1 MKQKRHQQKW
11 TRLIALFLVAI
22 VSQFLVT
29 VSVPVRSLAQ
39 TPATAPSACA
49 QITAPLTPEE
59 EVYAKAAWQYFVNNY
74 QPATGFVNSTGGYP
88 SGTLWDIGNYLMALN
103 TARWLNLI
111 DQGDFDS
118 RLNQFLKTLSNLKLF
133 EDTLPNKVYNA
144 ATGEMT
150 DYGNNPVE
158 RGIGWSAL
166 DVGRI
171 LAALHVIR
179 TCHPQYGDWIKS
191 ILSNWK
197 IDRSLKDDQ
206 LYGALVRPDKSTLL
220 VQEGRLGYE
229 EYGARGYELW
239 GFKASKALAL
249 EPYKFVE
256 VNGVKIPVDTRDYQS
271 TQANN
276 YVVSESYILDGIEFG
291 LEGYLKDYAA
301 SILEVQKR
309 RFDATGQLTSVSE
322 DNIDQA
328 PYFLYNTV
336 YANGNAWATIT
347 DENKPYPQLR
357 SISTK
362 AAFGWRYLYPD
373 NAYAQ
378 KVFDAVK
385 DLRSPDG
392 GGFYAGLYEETKQP
406 NKALT
411 GNTNG
416 LIMEILYYKA
426 RGNRPLIG
434 SSSVTFAPGQ
444 PSASASTATDT
455 ASPATGTQSPAP
467 ANTPAIAVAPIP
479 PVGKPQP
486 SACPSL
492 TKPLPLP
499 ERRYA
504 EAAWQYFK
512 ANYQSNTGLVNDRS
526 DMNGATLWGLG
537 DYLAA
542 LHAARSLDIISAEEF
557 DQRTRQLLAAIG
569 KLPLFAGQLPHRGY
583 DTQSLQPVDY
593 GGNASTQGSSNPT
606 AEGTGWSALDLG
618 RILAALYT
626 LKNCHPEYTKAV
638 DQIVLEWSYSQVV
651 RDGLLFSARVTKDE
665 SGRLLTQVKPE
676 TRLGYAEYAAR
687 AFQLW
692 GFNVERS
699 AVGGEYQT
707 TSVEG
712 VQVPTGR
719 ILNPQSPVPSPQYT
733 VSNPFLLYGLEF
745 GFDPQ
750 MRQLVQPLL
759 QAQESRYRRTG
770 TFTAA
775 ATTLSNKPPYVV
787 NSTITGRGEAWAT
800 LTDNGKSVPD
810 ARTVSTAAA
819 FAFHAL
825 FPEKEYTRKLLAAT
839 TDLYNPQLGYYEGFS
854 EKTGKPETT
863 LSSSTNS
870 LVLQSLLYVA
880 TNQQLLIRPEAST
893 NSPWWKA
900 VAAGDPGR
908 GLPRIATQTARL
920 IGDSSDAYWVSSS
933 SNTPPVAFS
942 AADPPNSPYQGGQG
956 VNAPYQG
963 GQGVNSPYQGGQ
975 GVNPPYQGGQ
985 GVNPPFQG
993 GQGGIVNATVEPTPS
1008 SAATSSPTPAQPP
1021 EPNVTSAASPA
1032 VETPRPLT
1040 QGDRIA
1046 AQRAWQYFERNWNA
1060 QTGFVNSVDNYPWT
1074 TLWDQGSA
1082 MLAIHAARQLGV
1094 IQPERF
1100 NNMVVR
1106 LLQTLENLPLP
1117 ATGLPNK
1124 AYSTRTGEMR
1134 KLDNTPDPKGT
1145 SGWSAL
1151 DTARFLMGLH
1161 VLRTHYPEYREQI
1174 NRIVERWGLS
1184 KLEKDGWLY
1193 GNIPDSKG
1201 QTRLFQ
1207 EGRLGY
1213 EQYAAHSLKLW
1224 GIEAENALNN
1234 PPVQTVEVDGISLQV
1249 DRRNLANSGATN
1261 YLTNEP
1267 YLLWGLELGWNEAV
1281 KPQVLNLLRV
1291 QVQRFER
1298 TKILTAVNEDSLDR
1312 PPYFLY
1318 YSIYAN
1324 GQPWNATSSK
1334 GKPYPQLKFLS
1345 TKAAFAWGAL
1355 MPTDSYASTLR
1366 EAVQNLANQNR
1377 GYFSGRY
1384 ENSRL
1389 GMNDSIDVNTNAVI
1403 LESLLYQA
1411 RGSRPLAF

>member
-1 MKQKRHQQKW
+1 MQPPYSRKGS
-11 TRLIALFLVAI
+11 RLIALLLVSA
-22 VSQFLVT
+22 VSPLGFVT
-29 VSVPVRSLAQ
+29 LPKPAVAQ
-39 TPATAPSACA
+39 TPTAATLACA
-49 QITAPLTPEE
+49 QITSPLTPEE
-59 EVYAKAAWQYFVNNY
+59 QVYAKAAWQYFVNNY
-74 QPATGFVNSTGGYP
+74 QPATGFANATGGYP

-103 TARWLNLI
+103 AARWLNLI
-111 DQGDFDS
+111 DQGEFDS
-118 RLNQFLKTLSNLKLF
+118 RLNQFLKSIGNLKLF

-144 ATGEMT
+144 ANGQMT
-150 DYGNNPVE
+150 DYGNNPIE

-166 DVGRI
+166 DLGRL
-171 LAALHVIR
+171 LAAFHVIR
-179 TCHPQYGDWIKS
+179 TCHPQYNDWIKG
-191 ILSNWK
+191 IVAQWK

-206 LYGALVRPDKSTLL
+206 LYGAMVRPDGSTLL

-229 EYGARGYELW
+229 EYAARGYELW

-249 EPYKFVE
+249 EPHKFVE
-256 VNGVKIPVDTRDYQS
+256 VNGVKIPVDQRDYQS
-271 TQANN
+271 TNANN

-291 LEGYLKDYAA
+291 LEGSLKDDAA
-301 SILEVQKR
+301 SVLEAQKR
-309 RFDATGQLTSVSE
+309 RFESTGQLTAVSE

-416 LIMEILYYKA
+416 LILEILYYKA

-434 SSSVTFAPGQ
+434 SNLVTFAPPGQ
-444 PSASASTATDT
+444 PSGNASTPSTTGSSAG
-455 ASPATGTQSPAP
+455 GTQTPTPPP
-467 ANTPAIAVAPIP
+467 ANAITVSPIP

-486 SACPSL
+486 SASPKLARPL
-492 TKPLPLP
+492 TLP

-512 ANYQSNTGLVNDRS
+512 TNYQSNTGLVNDRS

-542 LHAARSLDIISAEEF
+542 LNAARALDIITAQEF
-557 DQRTRQLLAAIG
+557 SDRTRHLLGALK

-593 GGNASTQGSSNPT
+593 GGNPSTQGSNNPT

-618 RILAALYT
+618 RVLAALYT
-626 LKNCHPEYTKAV
+626 LKNYHPEYTKTV
-638 DQIVLEWSYSQVV
+638 DEIVLEWSYSQVV
-651 RDGLLFSARVTKDE
+651 RDGLLFSGRVTKDE
-665 SGRLLTQVKPE
+665 NGRLLTQVKPE
-676 TRLGYAEYAAR
+676 TRLGYEEYAAR
-687 AFQLW
+687 AFQIW

-699 AVGGEYQT
+699 AVGGQYQT

-712 VQVPTGR
+712 VAVPTGR
-719 ILNPQSPVPSPQYT
+719 GDKEKSQNSYI

-750 MRQLVQPLL
+750 MRQLVQPIL
-759 QAQESRYRRTG
+759 QAQESRYRRTDS
-770 TFTAA
+770 FTAA
-775 ATTLSNKPPYVV
+775 ATTLSNKPPYVI
-787 NSTITGRGEAWAT
+787 NSTITGKGEAWAT
-800 LTDNGKSVPD
+800 LTDGGKKVPD

-825 FPEKEYTRKLLAAT
+825 FPENEYSRKLFEAT
-839 TDLYNPQLGYYEGFS
+839 TDLYNPQQGYYEGFS
-854 EKTGKPETT
+854 EKTGKPETA

-870 LVLQSLLYVA
+870 LILQSLLYRV
-880 TNQQLLIRPEAST
+880 TNQQPLIRPETAM

-900 VAAGDPGR
+900 VASGDLGQ
-908 GLPRIATQTARL
+908 GLPRSVTQTARL
-920 IGDSSDAYWVSSS
+920 DSSGAYWVSGS

-942 AADPPNSPYQGGQG
+942 AAEPP
-956 VNAPYQG
+956 
-963 GQGVNSPYQGGQ
+963 
-975 GVNPPYQGGQ
+975 NPPYQGGQ
-985 GVNPPFQG
+985 EVNPSAVQEGQAASPPAVQEGQAVNPPFQG
-993 GQGGIVNATVEPTPS
+993 GQGGSAQTTAEPTPS
-1008 SAATSSPTPAQPP
+1008 SAATPLPTPPQQTELNA
-1021 EPNVTSAASPA
+1021 VSAASPT
-1032 VETPRPLT
+1032 VETPQPLT
-1040 QGDRIA
+1040 QADRIA
-1046 AQRAWQYFERNWNA
+1046 AQQAWQYFDRNWNPK
-1060 QTGFVNSVDNYPWT
+1060 TGFVNSVDNYPWT

-1082 MLAIHAARQLGV
+1082 ILGIHAARQLGV

-1100 NNMVVR
+1100 NSMINR
-1106 LLQTLENLPLP
+1106 LLQTLETLPLP
-1117 ATGLPNK
+1117 ATGVPNK

-1134 KLDNTPDPKGT
+1134 QLDNTPDPKGT

-1151 DTARFLMGLH
+1151 DTARFLLGLH
-1161 VLRTHYPEYREQI
+1161 VLRTHYPEYQERI
-1174 NRIVERWGLS
+1174 NRIVEGWNLS
-1184 KLEKDGWLY
+1184 QLVKDGWLH
-1193 GNIPDSKG
+1193 GNIPHSNG
-1201 QTRLFQ
+1201 QIRLLQ

-1234 PPVQTVEVDGISLQV
+1234 PPVHTIEVDGIPLQI

-1281 KPQVLNLLRV
+1281 KPQVLNLLQV
-1291 QVQRFER
+1291 QAQRFER

-1324 GQPWNATSSK
+1324 GQPWNATNSR
-1334 GKPYPQLKFLS
+1334 GKAYPQLRFLS
-1345 TKAAFAWGAL
+1345 TKAAFAWDAL
-1355 MPTDSYASTLR
+1355 MPNDSYANTLR
-1366 EAVQNLANQNR
+1366 EAVQNLAKQNH

-1384 ENSRL
+1384 ENSSL
-1389 GMNDSIDVNTNAVI
+1389 GVNSAIDVNTNAVI
-1403 LESLLYQA
+1403 LESLLYRA

>member
-1 MKQKRHQQKW
+1 MQQRHQQKW
-11 TRLIALFLVAI
+11 SKLIALFLVGA
-22 VSQFLVT
+22 VSQSLVS
-29 VSVPVRSLAQ
+29 VSVPERSLAQ
-39 TPATAPSACA
+39 TPTAAPSACA
-49 QITAPLTPEE
+49 QIAAPLTPEE
-59 EVYAKAAWQYFVNNY
+59 QVYAKTAWQYFVNNY
-74 QPATGFVNSTGGYP
+74 QSATGLTNSTGGYP

-103 TARWLNLI
+103 AARWLNLI
-111 DQGDFDS
+111 NQADFDA
-118 RLNQFLKTLSNLKLF
+118 RLNQFLKTLSTLKLF

-144 ATGEMT
+144 ATGQMT
-150 DYGNNPVE
+150 DYGNNPLE

-166 DVGRI
+166 DVGRL

-179 TCHPQYGDWIKS
+179 TCHPQYNDWIKG
-191 ILSNWK
+191 IVAKWK

-206 LYGALVRPDKSTLL
+206 LYGAIIRPDKSTLL

-229 EYGARGYELW
+229 EYAARGYQLW

-249 EPYKFVE
+249 EPYQFVE

-276 YVVSESYILDGIEFG
+276 YVVSESYLLDGIEFG
-291 LEGYLKDYAA
+291 LEGNLKDYAA
-301 SILEVQKR
+301 SVLEVQKR
-309 RFDATGQLTSVSE
+309 RFESTGQLTAVSE

-328 PYFLYNTV
+328 PYFLYNTI
-336 YANGNAWATIT
+336 YANGNTWATIT

-357 SISTK
+357 SISAK

-416 LIMEILYYKA
+416 LILEILYYKA

-434 SSSVTFAPGQ
+434 SSLVTFASPQASGNASTQVTSPTTTPTQ
-444 PSASASTATDT
+444 PSVGGQGSIPS
-455 ASPATGTQSPAP
+455 P
-467 ANTPAIAVAPIP
+467 ANTTAITVSPIP
-479 PVGKPQP
+479 PVGKPES
-486 SACPSL
+486 SAYPKLARPL
-492 TKPLPLP
+492 TAP

-504 EAAWQYFK
+504 EAAWQYFQT
-512 ANYQSNTGLVNDRS
+512 NYQSNTGLVNDRS

-542 LHAARSLDIISAEEF
+542 LNAARALDIITPQEF
-557 DQRTRQLLAAIG
+557 GDRTRHLLG
-569 KLPLFAGQLPHRGY
+569 GLKKLPLFAGQLPHRGY
-583 DTQSLQPVDY
+583 DIQSLQPVDY
-593 GGNASTQGSSNPT
+593 GGNPSTQRSNNPT

-618 RILAALYT
+618 RVLAALYT
-626 LKNCHPEYTKAV
+626 LKNYHPEYATAV
-638 DQIVLEWSYSQVV
+638 DQIVLEWSYFQVV
-651 RDGLLFSARVTKDE
+651 RDGLLFSGRVAKDE
-665 SGRLLTQVKPE
+665 NGRLLTQVKPE
-676 TRLGYAEYAAR
+676 TRLGYEEYAAR

-699 AVGGEYQT
+699 AVGGQYQT

-712 VQVPTGR
+712 VQVPTARDGEKSQ
-719 ILNPQSPVPSPQYT
+719 NSYT

-750 MRQLVQPLL
+750 MRQLVQPIL

-775 ATTLSNKPPYVV
+775 ATTLSNKPPYVI
-787 NSTITGRGEAWAT
+787 NNTITGKGEAWAT
-800 LTDNGKSVPD
+800 LTDGGKTVPD

-825 FPEKEYTRKLLAAT
+825 FPENEYSRKLLEAT
-839 TDLYNPQLGYYEGFS
+839 TDLYNPQQGYYEGFS
-854 EKTGKPETT
+854 EKTGKPETAV
-863 LSSSTNS
+863 SGSTNS
-870 LVLQSLLYVA
+870 LILQSLLYMA
-880 TNQQLLIRPEAST
+880 TNQQPLIRPETAM

-908 GLPRIATQTARL
+908 GLPRTATQTARL
-920 IGDSSDAYWVSSS
+920 DASGAYWVSGS
-933 SNTPPVAFS
+933 SNTLPVAFS
-942 AADPPNSPYQGGQG
+942 TAYPP
-956 VNAPYQG
+956 
-963 GQGVNSPYQGGQ
+963 
-975 GVNPPYQGGQ
+975 NPPYQGGSE
-985 GVNPPFQG
+985 NAAAESRNAIPSPPS
-993 GQGGIVNATVEPTPS
+993 TTEPTPS
-1008 SAATSSPTPAQPP
+1008 NAATSSPTSAQLP
-1021 EPNVTSAASPA
+1021 EPNPVSAASPA
-1032 VETPRPLT
+1032 AKTPQPLT
-1040 QGDRIA
+1040 QADRIA
-1046 AQRAWQYFERNWNA
+1046 AQRAWQYFDRNWNA

-1082 MLAIHAARQLGV
+1082 ILGIHAARQLGL

-1100 NNMVVR
+1100 NSMIDR
-1106 LLQTLENLPLP
+1106 LLLTLETLPLP
-1117 ATGLPNK
+1117 TAGLPNK

-1134 KLDNTPDPKGT
+1134 RLDNTPDPKGT

-1151 DTARFLMGLH
+1151 DTARFLVGLH
-1161 VLRTHYPEYREQI
+1161 VLRTHYPEYRDSPNGDSFASRI
-1174 NRIVERWGLS
+1174 NHIVERWKLS
-1184 KLEKDGWLY
+1184 QLEKDGWLY
-1193 GNIPDSKG
+1193 GNIPASNG
-1201 QTRLFQ
+1201 QLRLFQ

-1213 EQYAAHSLKLW
+1213 EQYAASSLQLW
-1224 GIEAENALNN
+1224 GIEAKNALEN
-1234 PPVQTVEVDGISLQV
+1234 PPVQTVEVDGIPLQV
-1249 DRRNLANSGATN
+1249 DRRNLANSGASN

-1267 YLLWGLELGWNEAV
+1267 YLLWGLELGWSDAI
-1281 KPQVLNLLRV
+1281 KPQVLNLL
-1291 QVQRFER
+1291 QAQAQRFER

-1324 GQPWNATSSK
+1324 GQPWNATSIK
-1334 GKPYPQLKFLS
+1334 GKSYPQLRFLS

-1355 MPTDSYASTLR
+1355 MPNDAYASTLR
-1366 EAVQNLANQNR
+1366 EAVQNLAEKNR
-1377 GYFSGRY
+1377 GYFCGRY
-1384 ENSRL
+1384 ENTSL
-1389 GMNDSIDVNTNAVI
+1389 GVNSAIDVNTNAVI
-1403 LESLLYQA
+1403 LESLLYKA
-1411 RGSRPLAF
+1411 RGGRPLAF

>member
-1 MKQKRHQQKW
+1 MRKKRHQQKRS
-11 TRLIALFLVAI
+11 RLIALFLVGA
-22 VSQFLVT
+22 VSQSLV
-29 VSVPVRSLAQ
+29 SISLPDRTIAQ
-39 TPATAPSACA
+39 TPTTAPPACA
-49 QITAPLTPEE
+49 QITSPLTPEE
-59 EVYAKAAWQYFVNNY
+59 QVYAKSAWQYFVNNY
-74 QPATGFVNSTGGYP
+74 QQATGFTNATGGYP

-103 TARWLNLI
+103 AARWLNLI
-111 DQGDFDS
+111 DQGEFDA
-118 RLNQFLKTLSNLKLF
+118 RLNQFLKTIGNLKLF

-144 ATGEMT
+144 ANGQMT
-150 DYGNNPVE
+150 DYANNPIE

-166 DVGRI
+166 DLGRI
-171 LAALHVIR
+171 LAAFHVIR
-179 TCHPQYGDWIKS
+179 TCHPQYNDWMKGIVAK
-191 ILSNWK
+191 WK

-206 LYGALVRPDKSTLL
+206 LYGAMVRPDGSTLL

-229 EYGARGYELW
+229 EYAARGYELW

-249 EPYKFVE
+249 EPYQFVE
-256 VNGVKIPVDTRDYQS
+256 INGVKIPVDKRDYQS
-271 TQANN
+271 TNANN

-291 LEGYLKDYAA
+291 LEGSLKDDAA
-301 SILEVQKR
+301 SVLEVQKR
-309 RFDATGQLTSVSE
+309 RFESTGQLTAVSE

-336 YANGNAWATIT
+336 YANGNSWATIT

-385 DLRSPDG
+385 DLRSPDE

-416 LIMEILYYKA
+416 LILEILYYKA

-434 SSSVTFAPGQ
+434 SNLVTFAPPGQ
-444 PSASASTATDT
+444 PSGNASIPSTTGSSAGATQT
-455 ASPATGTQSPAP
+455 PTPPS
-467 ANTPAIAVAPIP
+467 ANAITVSPIP

-486 SACPSL
+486 SASPKL
-492 TKPLPLP
+492 ARPLSLP

-512 ANYQSNTGLVNDRS
+512 VNYQSNTGLVNDRS

-542 LHAARSLDIISAEEF
+542 LNAARALDIITPQEF
-557 DQRTRQLLAAIG
+557 SDRTRHLLGALK

-593 GGNASTQGSSNPT
+593 GGNPSTQGSSNPT

-618 RILAALYT
+618 RVLAALYT
-626 LKNCHPEYTKAV
+626 LKNYHPEYTKAV
-638 DQIVLEWSYSQVV
+638 DEIVLEWSYSQVV
-651 RDGLLFSARVTKDE
+651 RDGLLFSGRVTKDE
-665 SGRLLTQVKPE
+665 NGRLLTQVKPE
-676 TRLGYAEYAAR
+676 TRLGYEEYAAR
-687 AFQLW
+687 AFQIW

-699 AVGGEYQT
+699 AVGDQYQT

-712 VQVPTGR
+712 VAVPTGR
-719 ILNPQSPVPSPQYT
+719 NGEKSQNSYT

-750 MRQLVQPLL
+750 MRQLVQPIL

-770 TFTAA
+770 TFTTA
-775 ATTLSNKPPYVV
+775 ATTLSNKPPYVI
-787 NSTITGRGEAWAT
+787 NSTIIGKGEAWAT
-800 LTDNGKSVPD
+800 LTDDEKTAPD

-825 FPEKEYTRKLLAAT
+825 FPENDYSRKLLEAT
-839 TDLYNPQLGYYEGFS
+839 TDLYNPQQGYYEGFS
-854 EKTGKPETT
+854 EKTGKPETA

-870 LVLQSLLYVA
+870 LILQSLLYRA
-880 TNQQLLIRPEAST
+880 TNQQPLIRPETAM
-893 NSPWWKA
+893 NSLWWQA
-900 VAAGDPGR
+900 VAGGDLGR
-908 GLPRIATQTARL
+908 GLPRSVTQTARL
-920 IGDSSDAYWVSSS
+920 DVSGTYWVSGTDRDREIAAGGNTENVKPSLPL
-933 SNTPPVAFS
+933 SNSQFPI
-942 AADPPNSPYQGGQG
+942 PNSQFPI
-956 VNAPYQG
+956 P
-963 GQGVNSPYQGGQ
+963 NSL
-975 GVNPPYQGGQ
+975 
-985 GVNPPFQG
+985 
-993 GQGGIVNATVEPTPS
+993 
-1008 SAATSSPTPAQPP
+1008 
-1021 EPNVTSAASPA
+1021 SPA
-1032 VETPRPLT
+1032 
-1040 QGDRIA
+1040 DRIA
-1046 AQRAWQYFERNWNA
+1046 AQRAWQYFDRNWNP

-1082 MLAIHAARQLGV
+1082 MLGIHAARQLGV

-1100 NNMVVR
+1100 NSMINR
-1106 LLQTLENLPLP
+1106 LLQTLETLPLP
-1117 ATGLPNK
+1117 ATRMPNK

-1134 KLDNTPDPKGT
+1134 QLDNTPDPKGT

-1151 DTARFLMGLH
+1151 DMARFLLGLH
-1161 VLRTHYPEYREQI
+1161 VLRTHYPEYQERI
-1174 NRIVERWGLS
+1174 NRIVEGWNLS
-1184 KLEKDGWLY
+1184 QLVKDGWLH

-1201 QTRLFQ
+1201 QTRLLQ

-1234 PPVQTVEVDGISLQV
+1234 PPVQTVEVDGISLQI

-1261 YLTNEP
+1261 YLTNDP

-1281 KPQVLNLLRV
+1281 KPQVFNLLQV
-1291 QVQRFER
+1291 QAQRFER

-1324 GQPWNATSSK
+1324 GQPWNATNSR
-1334 GKPYPQLKFLS
+1334 GKPYPQLRFLS
-1345 TKAAFAWGAL
+1345 TKAAFAWDVL
-1355 MPTDSYASTLR
+1355 MPNNSYTNSLR
-1366 EAVQNLANQNR
+1366 EAVQNLADKNR

-1389 GMNDSIDVNTNAVI
+1389 GVNSSIDVNTNAVI
-1403 LESLLYQA
+1403 LESLLYKA
-1411 RGSRPLAF
+1411 RGNRPLAF

>member
-1 MKQKRHQQKW
+1 MRKKRHQQKRA
-11 TRLIALFLVAI
+11 RLIALFLVGV
-22 VSQFLVT
+22 VSQSLVSISLPDRT
-29 VSVPVRSLAQ
+29 VAQ
-39 TPATAPSACA
+39 IPTTAPPACA
-49 QITAPLTPEE
+49 QITSPLTPEE
-59 EVYAKAAWQYFVNNY
+59 QIYAKSAWQYFLNNY
-74 QPATGFVNSTGGYP
+74 QQATGFTNATGGYP

-103 TARWLNLI
+103 AARWLNLI
-111 DQGDFDS
+111 DQGEFDS
-118 RLNQFLKTLSNLKLF
+118 RLNQFLKTIGNLKLF

-144 ATGEMT
+144 ANGQMT
-150 DYGNNPVE
+150 DYGNNPIE

-166 DVGRI
+166 DLGRL
-171 LAALHVIR
+171 LAAFHVIR
-179 TCHPQYGDWIKS
+179 TCHPQYNDWIKG
-191 ILSNWK
+191 IVAKWK
-197 IDRSLKDDQ
+197 VDRSLKDDQ
-206 LYGALVRPDKSTLL
+206 LYGAMVRPDGSTLL

-229 EYGARGYELW
+229 EYAARGYELW

-249 EPYKFVE
+249 EPYQLVE
-256 VNGVKIPVDTRDYQS
+256 INGVKILVDKRDYQS
-271 TQANN
+271 TNANN

-291 LEGYLKDYAA
+291 LEGSLKNDAA
-301 SILEVQKR
+301 SVLEAQKR
-309 RFDATGQLTSVSE
+309 RFESTGQLTAVSE

-416 LIMEILYYKA
+416 LILEILYYKA

-434 SSSVTFAPGQ
+434 SSLVTFAPPGQ
-444 PSASASTATDT
+444 PSDNASTQT
-455 ASPATGTQSPAP
+455 ATGSSPVETQGNATPP
-467 ANTPAIAVAPIP
+467 ANAITVSPIP
-479 PVGKPQP
+479 PVGKPES
-486 SACPSL
+486 SAYPKLARPL
-492 TKPLPLP
+492 TPP

-542 LHAARSLDIISAEEF
+542 LNAARALDIISPEEF
-557 DQRTRQLLAAIG
+557 SDRTRHLLGAL
-569 KLPLFAGQLPHRGY
+569 KQLPLFAGQLPHRGY

-593 GGNASTQGSSNPT
+593 GGNPSTQGSNNPT

-618 RILAALYT
+618 RVLAALYT
-626 LKNCHPEYTKAV
+626 LKNYHPEYTKAV
-638 DQIVLEWSYSQVV
+638 DEIVLEWSYSQVV
-651 RDGLLFSARVTKDE
+651 GDGLIFSGRVTKDKN
-665 SGRLLTQVKPE
+665 GRLLTQVKPE
-676 TRLGYAEYAAR
+676 TRLGYEEYAAR
-687 AFQLW
+687 AFQIW

-699 AVGGEYQT
+699 AVGGQYQT

-712 VQVPTGR
+712 VAVPTGR
-719 ILNPQSPVPSPQYT
+719 GDKEKSQNSYT
-733 VSNPFLLYGLEF
+733 ISNPFLLYGLEF

-750 MRQLVQPLL
+750 MRQLVQPIL

-770 TFTAA
+770 TYTAA
-775 ATTLSNKPPYVV
+775 ATTLSNKPPYVIK
-787 NSTITGRGEAWAT
+787 NTITGNGEAWAT
-800 LTDNGKSVPD
+800 LTDDEKTVPD

-825 FPEKEYTRKLLAAT
+825 FPENDYSRKLLEAT
-839 TDLYNPQLGYYEGFS
+839 TDLFNPQQGYYEGFS
-854 EKTGKPETT
+854 EKTGKPETA

-870 LVLQSLLYVA
+870 LILQSLLYRA
-880 TNQQLLIRPEAST
+880 TNQQPLIRPDTAI

-900 VAAGDPGR
+900 VASGDLGQ
-908 GLPRIATQTARL
+908 GLPRNATQTARL
-920 IGDSSDAYWVSSS
+920 DVSGTYWISIADGEREIARGGNAENVKPSLPL
-933 SNTPPVAFS
+933 SNTQSPIPNPQFPTS
-942 AADPPNSPYQGGQG
+942 ASPTREMNSRLQRHPIPNSL
-956 VNAPYQG
+956 
-963 GQGVNSPYQGGQ
+963 
-975 GVNPPYQGGQ
+975 
-985 GVNPPFQG
+985 
-993 GQGGIVNATVEPTPS
+993 
-1008 SAATSSPTPAQPP
+1008 
-1021 EPNVTSAASPA
+1021 SPA
-1032 VETPRPLT
+1032 
-1040 QGDRIA
+1040 DRIA
-1046 AQRAWQYFERNWNA
+1046 AQRAWQYFDRNWNPK
-1060 QTGFVNSVDNYPWT
+1060 TGFVNSVDNYPWT

-1082 MLAIHAARQLGV
+1082 ILGIHAARQLGV

-1100 NNMVVR
+1100 NSMINR
-1106 LLQTLENLPLP
+1106 LLQTLETLPLP
-1117 ATGLPNK
+1117 ATRMPNK

-1134 KLDNTPDPKGT
+1134 QLDNTPDPKGT

-1151 DTARFLMGLH
+1151 DTARFLLGLH
-1161 VLRTHYPEYREQI
+1161 VLRTHYPEYQERI
-1174 NRIVERWGLS
+1174 NRIVEGWNLS
-1184 KLEKDGWLY
+1184 QLVKDGWLH

-1201 QTRLFQ
+1201 QTRLLQ

-1234 PPVQTVEVDGISLQV
+1234 PPIQTIEVDGISLQI

-1261 YLTNEP
+1261 YLTNDP

-1281 KPQVLNLLRV
+1281 KPQVLNLLQV
-1291 QVQRFER
+1291 QAQRFER

-1324 GQPWNATSSK
+1324 GQPWNATNSR
-1334 GKPYPQLKFLS
+1334 GKPYPQLRFLS
-1345 TKAAFAWGAL
+1345 TKAAFAWDVL
-1355 MPTDSYASTLR
+1355 MPDNSYTNTLR
-1366 EAVQNLANQNR
+1366 EAVQNLADKNR

-1389 GMNDSIDVNTNAVI
+1389 GVNSSIDVNTNAVI
-1403 LESLLYQA
+1403 LESLLYRA
-1411 RGSRPLAF
+1411 RGNRPLAF

>member
-1 MKQKRHQQKW
+1 MQQRHQKKW
-11 TRLIALFLVAI
+11 SRLIALFLVGA
-22 VSQFLVT
+22 VSQSL
-29 VSVPVRSLAQ
+29 VSVSLSERSLAQ
-39 TPATAPSACA
+39 TPTPAPSVCA
-49 QITAPLTPEE
+49 QITSPLTVEE
-59 EVYAKAAWQYFVNNY
+59 QAYAKTAWQYFVNNY
-74 QPATGFVNSTGGYP
+74 QQATGLTNSTGGYP
-88 SGTLWDIGNYLMALN
+88 SGTLWDIGNYVMALN
-103 TARWLNLI
+103 AARWLNLI
-111 DQGDFDS
+111 DQGDFDY

-133 EDTLPNKVYNA
+133 EDSLPNKAYNA
-144 ATGEMT
+144 STGQMT
-150 DYGNNPVE
+150 DYTNKPIE

-166 DVGRI
+166 DLGRL

-179 TCHPQYGDWIKS
+179 TCYPQYNDWINS
-191 ILSNWK
+191 IVSKWK
-197 IDRSLKDDQ
+197 IDRSVKDDQ
-206 LYGALVRPDKSTLL
+206 LYGAIVRPDSSTML

-229 EYGARGYELW
+229 EYAARGYELW
-239 GFKASKALAL
+239 GFKTSKALAL

-291 LEGYLKDYAA
+291 LEGYLNDYAA
-301 SILEVQKR
+301 SVLDVQKR
-309 RFDATGQLTSVSE
+309 RFESTGQLTAVSE
-322 DNIDQA
+322 DNIDQS

-336 YANGNAWATIT
+336 YANGNSWATIT

-378 KVFDAVK
+378 KVFEAVK

-416 LIMEILYYKA
+416 LILEILYYKA

-434 SSSVTFAPGQ
+434 SNLVTFAPGQ
-444 PSASASTATDT
+444 PSGNALTPVTPSTAAPTQPSVGTQDV
-455 ASPATGTQSPAP
+455 APSPA
-467 ANTPAIAVAPIP
+467 NAIAVSPIP
-479 PVGKPQP
+479 PVGKPEP
-486 SACPSL
+486 SAYPKL
-492 TKPLPLP
+492 TRPLTAP

-526 DMNGATLWGLG
+526 DMKGATLWGLG
-537 DYLAA
+537 DYLTA
-542 LHAARSLDIISAEEF
+542 LNAARALEIITTQEF
-557 DQRTRQLLAAIG
+557 DDRTRHLLGALK

-593 GGNASTQGSSNPT
+593 GGNPSTQPSSNPT

-618 RILAALYT
+618 RVLAALYT
-626 LKNCHPEYTKAV
+626 LKNYHPEYTKAV
-638 DQIVLEWSYSQVV
+638 DEIVLEWSYSQVV
-651 RDGLLFSARVTKDE
+651 RDGLLFSGRVTKDE
-665 SGRLLTQVKPE
+665 NGRLLTQAKPE

-699 AVGGEYQT
+699 AVGEQYPS

-719 ILNPQSPVPSPQYT
+719 GGNGGNSQIQNSYT

-750 MRQLVQPLL
+750 MRQLVQPIL

-770 TFTAA
+770 SLTTA
-775 ATTLSNKPPYVV
+775 ATTLSDKAPYVV
-787 NSTITGRGEAWAT
+787 NSTITGKGEAWAT
-800 LTDNGKSVPD
+800 LTDDGKSIPD
-810 ARTVSTAAA
+810 ARTLSTAAA

-825 FPEKEYTRKLLAAT
+825 FPENDYSRKLLQT
-839 TDLYNPQLGYYEGFS
+839 TTNLYNSQQGYYEGFS
-854 EKTGKPETT
+854 EKTGKPETAH
-863 LSSSTNS
+863 SGSTNS
-870 LVLQSLLYVA
+870 LILQSLLYMA
-880 TNQQLLIRPEAST
+880 TNQQPLIRPETAM
-893 NSPWWKA
+893 NSLWWKT

-908 GLPRIATQTARL
+908 GLPRTTTQTARL
-920 IGDSSDAYWVSSS
+920 DSSGAYWVSA
-933 SNTPPVAFS
+933 SNTPPVALERQPQS
-942 AADPPNSPYQGGQG
+942 GT
-956 VNAPYQG
+956 V
-963 GQGVNSPYQGGQ
+963 
-975 GVNPPYQGGQ
+975 
-985 GVNPPFQG
+985 
-993 GQGGIVNATVEPTPS
+993 ATSIVEPTPS
-1008 SAATSSPTPAQPP
+1008 NAASSSSTPTEPPQP
-1021 EPNVTSAASPA
+1021 NTVSTASPA
-1032 VETPRPLT
+1032 VETPQPLT
-1040 QGDRIA
+1040 PADRIA

-1060 QTGFVNSVDNYPWT
+1060 QTGFVNSADNYPWT

-1082 MLAIHAARQLGV
+1082 ILAIHAARQLGL

-1100 NNMVVR
+1100 NSMINR
-1106 LLQTLENLPLP
+1106 LLQTLEKLPLP

-1145 SGWSAL
+1145 SGWSVL
-1151 DTARFLMGLH
+1151 DTARFLLGLH
-1161 VLRTHYPEYREQI
+1161 VLRSHYPEYGDSPNGDSFASRI
-1174 NRIVERWGLS
+1174 NRITQRWELS

-1193 GNIPDSKG
+1193 GGIPSANG
-1201 QTRLFQ
+1201 QIRPVQ

-1213 EQYAAHSLKLW
+1213 EQYAAFTLKLW
-1224 GIEAENALNN
+1224 GIEAKNALSN
-1234 PPVQTVEVDGISLQV
+1234 PPIHTVEVDGIPLQV
-1249 DRRNLANSGATN
+1249 DQRNLENSGATN

-1267 YLLWGLELGWNEAV
+1267 YLLWGLELGWNEAI

-1291 QVQRFER
+1291 QEQRFER

-1324 GQPWNATSSK
+1324 GQFWNATNSR
-1334 GKPYPQLKFLS
+1334 GKSYPQLRFLS
-1345 TKAAFAWGAL
+1345 TKAAFAWDAL
-1355 MPTDSYASTLR
+1355 MPNDSYANTLR

-1389 GMNDSIDVNTNAVI
+1389 GVNTSIDVNTNAVI
-1403 LESLLYQA
+1403 LESLLYQS
-1411 RGSRPLAF
+1411 RGGRPLAF

>member
-1 MKQKRHQQKW
+1 MRKKRHQQKCS
-11 TRLIALFLVAI
+11 RLIALFLVGV
-22 VSQFLVT
+22 VSQSLV
-29 VSVPVRSLAQ
+29 SISLPDRIVAQ
-39 TPATAPSACA
+39 SPTTAPPTCA
-49 QITAPLTPEE
+49 QITSPLTPEE
-59 EVYAKAAWQYFVNNY
+59 QIYAKSAWQYFLNNY
-74 QPATGFVNSTGGYP
+74 QQATGFTNATGGYP

-103 TARWLNLI
+103 AARWLNLI
-111 DQGDFDS
+111 DQGEFDA
-118 RLNQFLKTLSNLKLF
+118 RLNQFLKTIGNLKLF

-144 ATGEMT
+144 ANGQMT
-150 DYGNNPVE
+150 DYGNNPIE

-166 DVGRI
+166 DLGRL
-171 LAALHVIR
+171 LAAFHVIR
-179 TCHPQYGDWIKS
+179 TCHPQYNDWIKG
-191 ILSNWK
+191 IVAKWK
-197 IDRSLKDDQ
+197 VDRSLKDDQ
-206 LYGALVRPDKSTLL
+206 LYGAMVRPDGSTLL

-229 EYGARGYELW
+229 EYAARGYELW

-249 EPYKFVE
+249 EPYQLVE
-256 VNGVKIPVDTRDYQS
+256 INGVKILVDKRDYQS
-271 TQANN
+271 TNANN

-291 LEGYLKDYAA
+291 LEGSLKNDAA
-301 SILEVQKR
+301 SVLEAQKR
-309 RFDATGQLTSVSE
+309 RFESTGQLTAVSE

-416 LIMEILYYKA
+416 LILEILYYKA

-434 SSSVTFAPGQ
+434 SSLVTFAPGQ
-444 PSASASTATDT
+444 ASDNASTQT
-455 ASPATGTQSPAP
+455 ATGSSAVETQGNATPP
-467 ANTPAIAVAPIP
+467 ANAITVSPIP
-479 PVGKPQP
+479 PVGKPES
-486 SACPSL
+486 SAYPKLARPL
-492 TKPLPLP
+492 TPP

-542 LHAARSLDIISAEEF
+542 LNAARALDIISPEEF
-557 DQRTRQLLAAIG
+557 SDRTRHLLGAL
-569 KLPLFAGQLPHRGY
+569 KQLPLFAGQLPHRGY

-593 GGNASTQGSSNPT
+593 GGNPSTQGSRNPT

-618 RILAALYT
+618 RVLAALYT
-626 LKNCHPEYTKAV
+626 LKNYHPEYTKAV
-638 DQIVLEWSYSQVV
+638 DEIVLEWSYSQVV
-651 RDGLLFSARVTKDE
+651 RDGLIFSGRVTKDE
-665 SGRLLTQVKPE
+665 NGRLLTQVKPE
-676 TRLGYAEYAAR
+676 TRFGYEEYAAR

-719 ILNPQSPVPSPQYT
+719 GEKEKAQDSYI
-733 VSNPFLLYGLEF
+733 VSNPFLPYGLEF

-750 MRQLVQPLL
+750 MRQLVQPIL

-770 TFTAA
+770 TYTSA
-775 ATTLSNKPPYVV
+775 ATTLSNKPPYVI
-787 NSTITGRGEAWAT
+787 NNTITGKGEAWAT
-800 LTDNGKSVPD
+800 LTDGGKTVPD

-825 FPEKEYTRKLLAAT
+825 FPENDYSRKLFEAT
-839 TDLYNPQLGYYEGFS
+839 TDLFNPQQGYYEGFA
-854 EKTGKPETT
+854 EKTGKPETA

-870 LVLQSLLYVA
+870 LILQSLLYRA
-880 TNQQLLIRPEAST
+880 TNQQPLIRSDTAM

-900 VAAGDPGR
+900 VASGDLGQ
-908 GLPRIATQTARL
+908 GLPRSVTQTARL
-920 IGDSSDAYWVSSS
+920 DVSGTYWVSGTDGDREIAIGGNAENVKPSLPL
-933 SNTPPVAFS
+933 SNTQSPI
-942 AADPPNSPYQGGQG
+942 PNSQFPSG
-956 VNAPYQG
+956 ALPTREM
-963 GQGVNSPYQGGQ
+963 NSRLQHHP
-975 GVNPPYQGGQ
+975 
-985 GVNPPFQG
+985 
-993 GQGGIVNATVEPTPS
+993 I
-1008 SAATSSPTPAQPP
+1008 
-1021 EPNVTSAASPA
+1021 PNSLSPA
-1032 VETPRPLT
+1032 
-1040 QGDRIA
+1040 DRIA
-1046 AQRAWQYFERNWNA
+1046 AQRAWQYFDRNWNP

-1082 MLAIHAARQLGV
+1082 ILGIHAARQLGV

-1100 NNMVVR
+1100 NSMINR
-1106 LLQTLENLPLP
+1106 LLQTLETLPLP
-1117 ATGLPNK
+1117 ATRMPNK

-1134 KLDNTPDPKGT
+1134 QLDNTPDPKGT

-1151 DTARFLMGLH
+1151 DTARFLLGLH
-1161 VLRTHYPEYREQI
+1161 VLRTHYPEYQERI
-1174 NRIVERWGLS
+1174 NRIVEGWNLS
-1184 KLEKDGWLY
+1184 QLVKDGWLH

-1201 QTRLFQ
+1201 QTRLLQ

-1224 GIEAENALNN
+1224 GIDAENALNN
-1234 PPVQTVEVDGISLQV
+1234 PPVQIIEVDGISLQI

-1261 YLTNEP
+1261 YLTNDP

-1281 KPQVLNLLRV
+1281 KPQVLNLLQV
-1291 QVQRFER
+1291 QAQRFER

-1324 GQPWNATSSK
+1324 GQPWNATNSR
-1334 GKPYPQLKFLS
+1334 GKPYPQLRFLS
-1345 TKAAFAWGAL
+1345 TKAAFAWDVL
-1355 MPTDSYASTLR
+1355 MPDNSYTNTLR
-1366 EAVQNLANQNR
+1366 EAVQNLADRNR

-1389 GMNDSIDVNTNAVI
+1389 GVNTSIDVNTNAVI
-1403 LESLLYQA
+1403 LESLLYRA
-1411 RGSRPLAF
+1411 IGNHPLTF

>member
-1 MKQKRHQQKW
+1 MLQKRHQQKW
-11 TRLIALFLVAI
+11 LKLIALFLVGAI
-22 VSQFLVT
+22 SQSLLS
-29 VSVPVRSLAQ
+29 VSVPDRAIAQ
-39 TPATAPSACA
+39 SPTAAPSACA
-49 QITAPLTPEE
+49 EITAPLTSEE
-59 EVYAKAAWQYFVNNY
+59 QTYAKAAWQYFVNNY
-74 QPATGFVNSTGGYP
+74 QPATGLTNSTGGYP

-103 TARWLNLI
+103 AARQLNLI
-111 DQGDFDS
+111 DQADFDY
-118 RLNQFLKTLSNLKLF
+118 RLNQFLQTLSNLKLF
-133 EDTLPNKVYNA
+133 EDALPNKAYNA
-144 ATGEMT
+144 ATGQMT
-150 DYGNNPVE
+150 DYGNNPVD

-171 LAALHVIR
+171 LAAFHVIR
-179 TCHPQYGDWIKS
+179 TCHPQYGDWIKGIVS
-191 ILSNWK
+191 KWN
-197 IDRSLKDDQ
+197 IDRSVKDDQ
-206 LYGALVRPDKSTLL
+206 LYGATVLPNKETLL

-229 EYGARGYELW
+229 EYAARGYELW

-249 EPYKFVE
+249 EPYQFVE
-256 VNGVKIPVDTRDYQS
+256 VNGVKILVDTRDYQS
-271 TQANN
+271 TNANN

-291 LEGYLKDYAA
+291 LEGSLKDDAA
-301 SILEVQKR
+301 SVLEAQKR
-309 RFDATGQLTSVSE
+309 RFESTGQLTAVSE

-416 LIMEILYYKA
+416 LILEILHYKA

-434 SSSVTFAPGQ
+434 SSLVTFAPEL
-444 PSASASTATDT
+444 PSGNASTPTATG
-455 ASPATGTQSPAP
+455 SPAGGAQGVATPP
-467 ANTPAIAVAPIP
+467 ANTITVSPIP
-479 PVGKPQP
+479 PVGKPKP
-486 SACPSL
+486 SAYPKLARPL
-492 TKPLPLP
+492 TAP

-512 ANYQSNTGLVNDRS
+512 TNYQSNTGLVNDRS

-542 LHAARSLDIISAEEF
+542 LNAARALDIITAQEF
-557 DQRTRQLLAAIG
+557 GDRTRHLLGAL
-569 KLPLFAGQLPHRGY
+569 KQLPLFAGQLPHRGY

-593 GGNASTQGSSNPT
+593 GGNPSAQGSSNPT
-606 AEGTGWSALDLG
+606 AEGTAWSALDLG
-618 RILAALYT
+618 RVLAALYT
-626 LKNCHPEYTKAV
+626 LKNYHPEYTKAV
-638 DQIVLEWSYSQVV
+638 DEIVLEWSYSQVV
-651 RDGLLFSARVTKDE
+651 RDGLLFSGRVTKDE
-665 SGRLLTQVKPE
+665 NGRLLTQVKPE
-676 TRLGYAEYAAR
+676 TRLGYEEYAAR
-687 AFQLW
+687 AFQIW

-699 AVGGEYQT
+699 AVGGQYQT
-707 TSVEG
+707 TSIES

-719 ILNPQSPVPSPQYT
+719 IPSPQYT

-775 ATTLSNKPPYVV
+775 ATTLSDKPPYVI
-787 NSTITGRGEAWAT
+787 NNTITGEGKAWAT
-800 LTDNGKSVPD
+800 LTDDGKSVPD

-825 FPEKEYTRKLLAAT
+825 FSDNDYTRKLFEAT
-839 TDLYNPQLGYYEGFS
+839 TDLYNPQQGYYEGFS
-854 EKTGKPETT
+854 EKTGKPETA

-870 LVLQSLLYVA
+870 LILQSLLYRA
-880 TNQQLLIRPEAST
+880 TNQQPLIRPETAM

-900 VAAGDPGR
+900 VAAGDLGR
-908 GLPRIATQTARL
+908 GLPRTATQTARW
-920 IGDSSDAYWVSSS
+920 DSSGAYWVSGS

-942 AADPPNSPYQGGQG
+942 AADPPNSPYQGRQE
-956 VNAPYQG
+956 
-963 GQGVNSPYQGGQ
+963 
-975 GVNPPYQGGQ
+975 VNPSAFQEGQ
-985 GVNPPFQG
+985 AVNPPFQG

-1008 SAATSSPTPAQPP
+1008 SAATSSPTPAQLP
-1021 EPNVTSAASPA
+1021 EANAVSAASPA
-1032 VETPRPLT
+1032 VEKAQPLT
-1040 QGDRIA
+1040 EADRIA
-1046 AQRAWQYFERNWNA
+1046 AQQAWQYFDRNWNPK
-1060 QTGFVNSVDNYPWT
+1060 TGLVNSVDNYPWT

-1082 MLAIHAARQLGV
+1082 ILGIHAARQLGV

-1100 NNMVVR
+1100 NSMINR
-1106 LLQTLENLPLP
+1106 LLQTLETLPLP
-1117 ATGLPNK
+1117 ATGVPNK

-1134 KLDNTPDPKGT
+1134 QLDNTPDPKGT

-1151 DTARFLMGLH
+1151 DTARFLLGLH
-1161 VLRTHYPEYREQI
+1161 VLRTHYPEYQERI
-1174 NRIVERWGLS
+1174 NRIVEDWNLS
-1184 KLEKDGWLY
+1184 QLVKDGWLH

-1201 QTRLFQ
+1201 QTRLLQ

-1224 GIEAENALNN
+1224 GIEAENALHN
-1234 PPVQTVEVDGISLQV
+1234 PPIQTVEVEGIPLQV
-1249 DRRNLANSGATN
+1249 DRRNLDNSGATN

-1281 KPQVLNLLRV
+1281 KPQVLNLL
-1291 QVQRFER
+1291 QVQAQRYER

-1318 YSIYAN
+1318 YSVYAN
-1324 GQPWNATSSK
+1324 GQSWNATSSK
-1334 GKPYPQLKFLS
+1334 GKAYPQLRFLS
-1345 TKAAFAWGAL
+1345 TKAAFAWDAL
-1355 MPTDSYASTLR
+1355 MPNDSYANTLR
-1366 EAVQNLANQNR
+1366 ETVQNLAKQNR

-1389 GMNDSIDVNTNAVI
+1389 GVNSSINVNTNAVI
-1403 LESLLYQA
+1403 LESLLYKA
-1411 RGSRPLAF
+1411 RSDRPLAF

>member
-1 MKQKRHQQKW
+1 MLQKCS
-11 TRLIALFLVAI
+11 RLIALLLVGA
-22 VSQFLVT
+22 VSQPLV
-29 VSVPVRSLAQ
+29 SIALSDRAIAQ
-39 TPATAPSACA
+39 TPTTAPLACA
-49 QITAPLTPEE
+49 QITSPLTPEE
-59 EVYAKAAWQYFVNNY
+59 QVYAKAAWQYFVNNY
-74 QPATGFVNSTGGYP
+74 QQATGFTNATGGYP

-103 TARWLNLI
+103 AARWLNLI
-111 DQGDFDS
+111 DQGEFDA
-118 RLNQFLKTLSNLKLF
+118 RLNQFLKTIANLKLF

-144 ATGEMT
+144 ANGQMT
-150 DYGNNPVE
+150 DYGNNPIE

-166 DVGRI
+166 DLGRL
-171 LAALHVIR
+171 LAAFHVIR
-179 TCHPQYGDWIKS
+179 TCHPQYDDWIKGIVAS
-191 ILSNWK
+191 WK

-206 LYGALVRPDKSTLL
+206 LYGAMVRPDGSTLL

-229 EYGARGYELW
+229 EYAARGYELW

-249 EPYKFVE
+249 EPYQFVE
-256 VNGVKIPVDTRDYQS
+256 INGVKIPVDTRDYQS
-271 TQANN
+271 TNANN
-276 YVVSESYILDGIEFG
+276 YIVSESYILDGIEFG
-291 LEGYLKDYAA
+291 LEGSLKDDAA
-301 SILEVQKR
+301 TVLEAQKR
-309 RFDATGQLTSVSE
+309 RFESTGQLTAVSE

-416 LIMEILYYKA
+416 LILEILYYKA

-434 SSSVTFAPGQ
+434 SNLVTFAPPGQ
-444 PSASASTATDT
+444 SSGNVSTPSATVSSAE
-455 ASPATGTQSPAP
+455 GTQTPAP
-467 ANTPAIAVAPIP
+467 PPANSITISPIP
-479 PVGKPQP
+479 PVGKPESSTFP
-486 SACPSL
+486 KLA
-492 TKPLPLP
+492 KPLTLP

-542 LHAARSLDIISAEEF
+542 LNAARALDIITLQEF
-557 DQRTRQLLAAIG
+557 SDRTRHLLGAL
-569 KLPLFAGQLPHRGY
+569 KQLPLFAGQLPHRGY

-593 GGNASTQGSSNPT
+593 GGNPSTQGTNNPT

-626 LKNCHPEYTKAV
+626 LKNYHPQYAKVV
-638 DQIVLEWSYSQVV
+638 DEIVLEWSYSQVV
-651 RDGLLFSARVTKDE
+651 RDNLLFSGRVTKDE
-665 SGRLLTQVKPE
+665 NGRLLTQVKPE
-676 TRLGYAEYAAR
+676 TRLGYEEYAAR

-699 AVGGEYQT
+699 ATGGQYQT

-719 ILNPQSPVPSPQYT
+719 KAAGVGANLVFAQNTRDTEKSQNSYT

-750 MRQLVQPLL
+750 MRQLVQPIL

-770 TFTAA
+770 TYTTA
-775 ATTLSNKPPYVV
+775 ATTLSNKPPYVI
-787 NSTITGRGEAWAT
+787 NSTITGKAEAWAT

-825 FPEKEYTRKLLAAT
+825 FPENDYSRKLLEAT
-839 TDLYNPQLGYYEGFS
+839 TDLYNPQQGYYEGFS
-854 EKTGKPETT
+854 EETGKPETA

-870 LVLQSLLYVA
+870 LILQSLLHKA
-880 TNQQLLIRPEAST
+880 TNQQPLIRPETAMS
-893 NSPWWKA
+893 SPWWKA
-900 VAAGDPGR
+900 IASGDLGR
-908 GLPRIATQTARL
+908 GLPRSATQTARL
-920 IGDSSDAYWVSSS
+920 DSSGAYWVSGS
-933 SNTPPVAFS
+933 SNTPP
-942 AADPPNSPYQGGQG
+942 
-956 VNAPYQG
+956 NA
-963 GQGVNSPYQGGQ
+963 V
-975 GVNPPYQGGQ
+975 
-985 GVNPPFQG
+985 
-993 GQGGIVNATVEPTPS
+993 
-1008 SAATSSPTPAQPP
+1008 SAATPP
-1021 EPNVTSAASPA
+1021 Q
-1032 VETPRPLT
+1032 PLT
-1040 QGDRIA
+1040 QSDRIA
-1046 AQRAWQYFERNWNA
+1046 AQQAWQYFDRNWNP
-1060 QTGFVNSVDNYPWT
+1060 QTGLVNSVNNYPWT

-1082 MLAIHAARQLGV
+1082 ILGIHAARQLGV

-1100 NNMVVR
+1100 NSMINR
-1106 LLQTLENLPLP
+1106 LLQTLETLPLP
-1117 ATGLPNK
+1117 ATKLPNK

-1134 KLDNTPDPKGT
+1134 RLDNTPDPKGT

-1151 DTARFLMGLH
+1151 DTARFLLGLH
-1161 VLRTHYPEYREQI
+1161 VLRTHYPEYQQRI
-1174 NRIVERWGLS
+1174 NRIVEGWNLS
-1184 KLEKDGWLY
+1184 QLVKDGWLH

-1201 QTRLFQ
+1201 QIRLLQ

-1213 EQYAAHSLKLW
+1213 EQYAAHALKLW

-1234 PPVQTVEVDGISLQV
+1234 PPVQTVEVEGIPLQI
-1249 DRRNLANSGATN
+1249 DRRNLVNSGATN

-1281 KPQVLNLLRV
+1281 KPQVLNLLQV
-1291 QVQRFER
+1291 QAQRFER

-1318 YSIYAN
+1318 YSVYAN
-1324 GQPWNATSSK
+1324 GQSWNATNST
-1334 GKPYPQLKFLS
+1334 GKAYPQLRFLS
-1345 TKAAFAWGAL
+1345 TKAAFAWNAL
-1355 MPTDSYASTLR
+1355 MPNDSYPSTLR
-1366 EAVQNLANQNR
+1366 EAVQNLAKQNH

-1384 ENSRL
+1384 ENSSL
-1389 GMNDSIDVNTNAVI
+1389 GVNSSIDVNTNAVI
-1403 LESLLYQA
+1403 LESLLYKA
-1411 RGSRPLAF
+1411 RGDRPLVF